1 MYERESSVASS
12 VDFYELEGMLNA
24 PTAQMQNNAPVA
36 KRKAEDA
43 SSVVEKKRRLDA
55 HVSPSVSTSLGHC
68 AGLPPAVWQHIF
80 SFCSLADL
88 GRLIQVNRPFHSYLT
103 DASNVSLS
111 NPEHGC
117 LHLLK
122 SEAVWASARNA
133 YNSNAPKPLPGFTE
147 LHMWQLVWP
156 KRCQFCNKL
165 DSSVSGSG
173 EKLWQQGPGEAGV
186 RTIWPFGIRACGPC
200 LMQQCQTDASLLFSA
215 ASALRPALPFALITT
230 DYNYVPAYALQSAT
244 TPANVEIGKYYY
256 KQHVEEIIQELNGA
270 LALGTSAAEEWSKG
284 LEARGRQRM
293 KAAETWERWFVKY
306 KGTTRATSAARSPAA
321 AAPRK
326 FSKSPKRQTVS
337 PVIHAPVPATPSTHY
352 VHQRP
357 PTIPPNVFTPQPM
370 LTGSAQPNQQRN
382 LHDANEAKATR
393 KTDIER
399 RCQQMNPP
407 IAPNILRHMDAFKA
421 AIQISQPMTDY
432 AWSVLQPRLIANL
445 PAAQQAE
452 ADHVSRVALLP
463 TKTTDRRH
471 QDANSKEAKEAMDRE
486 WEDSQRPIRDRLSNI
501 ADDFIN
507 RDWDHGKALTYE
519 NSPKF
524 AADLL
529 IHVRRTYYETT
540 NGSTATLHHDQKPH
554 LVLENM
560 KWVYDN
566 KLKPLTEQYR
576 RELFLCH
583 GNDCESNTRLYGFE
597 GVVQHYGAK
606 HTTAFSSGNIVV
618 AWREAEWPEET
629 PFHPDPISV
638 KHAPQASSNAG
649 GYGGFMGGFSRAGTS
664 TPHMPTHMPQASP
677 GPYQYP
683 GYNGPFAPPQGSYD
697 YSQVYGIPAE
707 GHSYQSMGPPGYGPH
722 PGHPSYMPSP
732 AMINPAVAPPP
743 VVPAS
748 NHGVA
753 DSVSNGSEDPSHS
766 TASFDKEVSTIIGL
780 AQDMWKQT
788 SGIKDLPNSLR
799 IYVLLHRVIS
809 KFHVEF
815 NYEPNLNHFIG
826 ALSNHEISKALK
838 NAPGLCC
845 KACQLQSAQHLTGAY
860 YSKPE
865 ERRTYTV
872 LTLFSHFRSQHLV
885 AIPSGV
891 GYGQA
896 STTLDW
902 KEDMIE
908 LPSERFISGLIH
920 APGMDDE
927 KLLMIATTFPS
938 LFPLPLPTIGKIE
951 DDGLTSPSSSG
962 PAKDALRASG
972 TPGLALDRSGPGASR
987 TESPRL
993 SKPAEDEYAPERP
1006 TTATDRA
1013 NHAPSLGSRKR
1024 SHRDSPPLERGERY
1038 YGEPRYYSRD
1048 QPDDGY
1054 TRPREFLEYAPSP
1067 RVFHAG
1073 PVYDEYSGRRTG
1085 FREAERFY
1093 GPPAEEIVYAGHG
1106 RQYSS
1111 HLRQVRYAEDDG
1123 QRHGYHYPTEARPR
1137 EASGPRGQSAADRF
1151 LEEFVPG
1158 QPPASEGQLPPPR
1171 PDSKPSVSAHD
1182 DDDSRYTPPPPN
1194 QPTPSE
1200 PESQHRPL
1208 TVPQSV
1214 PSTVSNGSGYQ
1225 VPPSNGRHN
1234 PTPDSVGAPRQPM
1247 PQRRRD
1253 RPHEQRMPSRYYRY
1267 MSVAARDD
1275 SHGRAPSITR
1285 SQRSRYEEQRR
1296 RIDEAET
1303 PQPTTERDRA
1313 YELPYSRDHS
1323 VDHASPEESFY
1334 PPVRPP
1340 PRGYVSVQDRAHHIS
1355 PPRYHRY
1362 DEPRGPPPMYYD
1374 EYGQPEYEIV
1384 RVRGDYHQP
1393 RPYMGDYRPAGPA
1406 RYEPYHD
1413 PYMYERPPPQRYNS
1427 RPDEYVY
1434 EDRPRER
1441 LPRRPAHEP
1450 EAEPLEPPPVG
1461 IKVEVATPAPMP
1473 EGL

>member
-12 VDFYELEGMLNA
+12 VDFYEPEGTLNA
-24 PTAQMQNNAPVA
+24 PIAQMQTDAPVA

-43 SSVVEKKRRLDA
+43 SSAVDKKRRLDA
-55 HVSPSVSTSLGHC
+55 HVSPSLSTSLGLC

-88 GRLIQVNRPFHSYLT
+88 GRLIQVNRPFRSYLS
-103 DASNVSLS
+103 DVSNVSLS
-111 NPEHGC
+111 KPEHGC

-122 SEAVWASARNA
+122 SEALWASARNA
-133 YNSNAPKPLPGFTE
+133 FNSNAPKPLPGLTE
-147 LHMWQLVWP
+147 LHMWQLVWS

-165 DSSVSGSG
+165 DSSVSLPGSA

-186 RTIWPFGIRACGPC
+186 RTIWPFAIRACGPC

-215 ASALRPALPFALITT
+215 ASALRPALPFAPITT
-230 DYNYVPAYALQSAT
+230 DHHYLPAYALQSAT
-244 TPANVEIGKYYY
+244 IPANVEIGKYYY
-256 KQHVEEIIQELNGA
+256 RKHVQDIVQELNGA
-270 LALGTSAAEEWSKG
+270 LALGPSAAEEWSKG

-293 KAAETWERWFVKY
+293 KAAETWERWCVKY
-306 KGTTRATSAARSPAA
+306 KDTKRAASAARSPAA
-321 AAPRK
+321 ASRK
-326 FSKSPKRQTVS
+326 LSKSPKRQPLS

-382 LHDANEAKATR
+382 LHDANEAKANR

-486 WEDSQRPIRDRLSNI
+486 WEDSQRPIRDRLSSI
-501 ADDFIN
+501 ADDFIH

-529 IHVRRTYYETT
+529 IYVRRTYYETI
-540 NGSTATLHHDQKPH
+540 NGPTAALQASQKREPPDHKPH

-606 HTTAFSSGNIVV
+606 HTTTFSSGNIVV

-638 KHAPQASSNAG
+638 KYAPQASSNAAA
-649 GYGGFMGGFSRAGTS
+649 YGGFMGGFSRAGTS

-677 GPYQYP
+677 GPYQYS
-683 GYNGPFAPPQGSYD
+683 GYNGPFAPPQVSYD
-697 YSQVYGIPAE
+697 YSQVYGVPAE
-707 GHSYQSMGPPGYGPH
+707 GHAYQSMGPPGYGPH

-732 AMINPAVAPPP
+732 AMINSAVAPPP
-743 VVPAS
+743 AVPAP
-748 NHGVA
+748 NYGIA
-753 DSVSNGSEDPSHS
+753 DPVSNGSEDPSHS
-766 TASFDKEVSTIIGL
+766 TASFDKE
-780 AQDMWKQT
+780 T

-799 IYVLLHRVIS
+799 IYVLLHRVVS
-809 KFHVEF
+809 KFHVAF

-885 AIPSGV
+885 AVPSGI

-951 DDGLTSPSSSG
+951 DDGLTSPASSG

-972 TPGLALDRSGPGASR
+972 TPGIALDKSGPSTIGASR

-993 SKPAEDEYAPERP
+993 SKPAEDEYGPERP
-1006 TTATDRA
+1006 ATATDRA
-1013 NHAPSLGSRKR
+1013 NQAPSLGDRKR

-1038 YGEPRYYSRD
+1038 YGEPRYYSKD
-1048 QPDDGY
+1048 QPEDGY
-1054 TRPREFLEYAPSP
+1054 PRSREFLEYVPTP

-1073 PVYDEYSGRRTG
+1073 PAYDEYSGRRTG
-1085 FREAERFY
+1085 FRETERFY
-1093 GPPAEEIVYAGHG
+1093 GPPAEEIVYASHG
-1106 RQYSS
+1106 RQYNS
-1111 HLRQVRYAEDDG
+1111 HVRQVRYAEEDG
-1123 QRHGYHYPTEARPR
+1123 QRHGHHYPTEARPR

-1151 LEEFVPG
+1151 LEEFVPE
-1158 QPPASEGQLPPPR
+1158 QPPASEGEPPPPR
-1171 PDSKPSVSAHD
+1171 PDSKPSVSAHE

-1194 QPTPSE
+1194 PPPPSE
-1200 PESQHRPL
+1200 PESQYRPL
-1208 TVPQSV
+1208 TVPQPA
-1214 PSTVSNGSGYQ
+1214 PSIVSNGSGYQ
-1225 VPPSNGRHN
+1225 VPPNGRHN

-1253 RPHEQRMPSRYYRY
+1253 RPHEHRTPSRYYRY
-1267 MSVAARDD
+1267 MSIPARDD
-1275 SHGRAPSITR
+1275 PYGRAPSITR

-1313 YELPYSRDHS
+1313 HGPTYSRDHS
-1323 VDHASPEESFY
+1323 VGHASPEESFY

-1362 DEPRGPPPMYYD
+1362 DEPRGPPPPIYYD

-1384 RVRGDYHQP
+1384 RFRGDYHQP
-1393 RPYMGDYRPAGPA
+1393 RPYMADYRQPGPA
-1406 RYEPYHD
+1406 RYEPYHE
-1413 PYMYERPPPQRYNS
+1413 PYVYERPPPQRYNS
-1427 RPDEYVY
+1427 RPDDYVYY
-1434 EDRPRER
+1434 EDRQRER
-1441 LPRRPAHEP
+1441 PLPGRPAHEP